1 MNVIPLNSVFP
12 KGMAAATTTTT
23 TMDEYH
29 KKNLSL
35 QEVCKPDF

>member
-12 KGMAAATTTTT
+12 KGMAAATTTT